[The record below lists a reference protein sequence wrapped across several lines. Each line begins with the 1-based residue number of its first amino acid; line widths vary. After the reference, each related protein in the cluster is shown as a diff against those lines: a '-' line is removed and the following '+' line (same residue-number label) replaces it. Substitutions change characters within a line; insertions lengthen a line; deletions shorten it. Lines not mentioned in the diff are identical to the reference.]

1 MGNNEN
7 TVPENEQENTV
18 PEKDDTL
25 EPDPVVQE
33 LQQIRQ
39 TLSELQ
45 KQNEQL
51 KQTNARL
58 AQLASIGEQ
67 KKEDACSIINKM
79 FS

>member
-1 MGNNEN
+1 MDNNEN
-7 TVPENEQENTV
+7 KENDQDITV
-18 PEKDDTL
+18 PEKDETPEL
-25 EPDPVVQE
+25 DPVVQE

-58 AQLASIGEQ
+58 AQLASIGEP

>member
-1 MGNNEN
+1 MDNNEN
-7 TVPENEQENTV
+7 KENEQENTV
-18 PEKDDTL
+18 PEKDEGQEL
-25 EPDPVVQE
+25 DPVVQE

-39 TLSELQ
+39 SLSELQ

-58 AQLASIGEQ
+58 AQLASVGEQ

>member
-7 TVPENEQENTV
+7 NEDEQEITVPEQDSEQE
-18 PEKDDTL
+18 L
-25 EPDPVVQE
+25 DPVVQE

-39 TLSELQ
+39 SLSELQ

-58 AQLASIGEQ
+58 AQLASVGEQ

>member
-51 KQTNARL
+51 KQTNSRL

-67 KKEDACSIINKM
+67 KKEDACAIINKM

>member
-1 MGNNEN
+1 MGN
-7 TVPENEQENTV
+7 NEQENTV
-18 PEKDDTL
+18 PEKDETPEL
-25 EPDPVVQE
+25 DPVVQE

-58 AQLASIGEQ
+58 AQLASVGEQ

>member
-7 TVPENEQENTV
+7 NEDELENEV
-18 PEKDDTL
+18 PEKDGTQEL
-25 EPDPVVQE
+25 DPVVQE

-45 KQNEQL
+45 MQNEQL

-58 AQLASIGEQ
+58 AQLASVGEQ

>member
-25 EPDPVVQE
+25 EPDTVVQE

>member
-7 TVPENEQENTV
+7 TAPENEQENTG
-18 PEKDDTL
+18 PEKDDTP

>member
-1 MGNNEN
+1 MGNDEINEN
-7 TVPENEQENTV
+7 GQDNPV
-18 PEKDDTL
+18 PEKDEAPEL
-25 EPDPVVQE
+25 DPVVQE

-58 AQLASIGEQ
+58 AQLASVGEQ